1 MKNHTHLKSLI
12 TIAAIGIVS
21 TMPLH
26 GETERLPSLVE
37 QAKFLERACAFVL
50 NTNGDPIGTGFFV
63 EQNIPE
69 PGIYFVTAR
78 HVLEA
83 PGLFSAKHAVL
94 KLRINSVDGKSG
106 EESSN
111 LLALDGERP
120 WLEHKNDAV
129 DIAVVPILALR
140 KERPNPQ
147 LGLTC
152 ISYVNRPTKP
162 IVIDNRWIFAL
173 VFPRNEK
180 VNFANAPFRKRYGI
194 DVGSPILTMGLV
206 PMIEIRNPLR
216 KGNLPNLIMQKR
228 GYIGAIPQVPM
239 VTHSPRHPVGLA
251 KSIFIDCQVVH
262 GNSGSPVFVQTPS
275 PTNEMSKSYHLLGIA
290 SAITPDVLSPTNMN
304 WGSDVSCI
312 VPVDYLCDIL
322 EYPETEALQR
332 ELNRCFIKSQE
343 YHKEREAV
351 LKQCK
356 EVMESSKSVTNE
368 QEVAILQ
375 EKAKQLLERSKKLLE
390 MEKEVN
396 RNLFKRYRTDDW
408 DEPRDGLKPK
418 PYFNY
423 W

>member
-1 MKNHTHLKSLI
+1 MKYSTHLKSTL
-12 TIAAIGIVS
+12 AAIVVGIAS
-21 TMPLH
+21 FMPLH
-26 GETERLPSLVE
+26 GEGQSQQSLIE
-37 QAKFLERACAFVL
+37 QAKFLERSCAFVL
-50 NTNGDPIGTGFFV
+50 APNGAPIGTGFFV
-63 EQNIPE
+63 SQNIPE
-69 PGIYFVTAR
+69 PGVFFVTAR
-78 HVLEA
+78 HVLET

-173 VFPRNEK
+173 VFPNNEK
-180 VNFANAPFRKRYGI
+180 VNFANEPFRKRYGI

-206 PMIEIRNPLR
+206 PMIEINNPIP

-228 GYIGAIPQVPM
+228 GYIGAMPQVPM
-239 VTHSPRHPVGLA
+239 IERCPGHRPGLA
-251 KSIFIDCQVVH
+251 KSIYIDCQVVH

-275 PTNEMSKSYHLLGIA
+275 STNEMSKSYHLLGIA
-290 SAITPDVLSPTNMN
+290 SAITPDPVSPTDLN
-304 WGSDVSCI
+304 WGSDVSRI

-332 ELNRCFIKSQE
+332 DLNRCFIKSRE
-343 YHKEREAV
+343 YHKEREDV
-351 LKQCK
+351 LKQCH
-356 EVMESSKSVTNE
+356 EIMAASSSTTN
-368 QEVAILQ
+368 QQQVVALQ
-375 EKAKQLLERSKKLLE
+375 KKAKQLLERSKKLLE

-408 DEPRDGLKPK
+408 DEPRDGLMPK

>member
-1 MKNHTHLKSLI
+1 MKYSTHLKSLI
-12 TIAAIGIVS
+12 TIATIGIAS
-21 TMPLH
+21 SIPLH
-26 GETERLPSLVE
+26 GETARLPSFVE
-37 QAKFLERACAFVL
+37 QAKLLERACAFVL
-50 NTNGDPIGTGFFV
+50 NTNGVPIGTGFFV
-63 EQNIPE
+63 EQHIPE
-69 PGIYFVTAR
+69 PGVYFVTAR

-162 IVIDNRWIFAL
+162 IVIDNRWMFAL

-206 PMIEIRNPLR
+206 PMFERASPKND
-216 KGNLPNLIMQKR
+216 LPNLIMHKR

-239 VTHSPRHPVGLA
+239 KTHLPGHPVGLA
-251 KSIFIDCQVVH
+251 RSLFLDCQTIH
-262 GNSGSPVFVQTPS
+262 GNSGSPVFVQVPS
-275 PTNEMSKSYHLLGIA
+275 STNEMAKSYHLLGVV
-290 SAITPDVLSPTNMN
+290 SAGTPDIALPPLASLGTDI
-304 WGSDVSCI
+304 SRI

-343 YHKEREAV
+343 YHKERESV
-351 LKQCK
+351 LNQCK
-356 EVMESSKSVTNE
+356 EAMEYSKSVTNA
-368 QEVAILQ
+368 QEVAVLQ
-375 EKAKQLLERSKKLLE
+375 KKAKQLLERSKKLLE

-408 DEPRDGLKPK
+408 DEPRDGLMPK

>member
-1 MKNHTHLKSLI
+1 MKYSTHLKSTLA
-12 TIAAIGIVS
+12 TIVVGIAS
-21 TMPLH
+21 FMPLH
-26 GETERLPSLVE
+26 GEGQSQQSLIE
-37 QAKFLERACAFVL
+37 QAKFLERSCAFVL
-50 NTNGDPIGTGFFV
+50 APNGAPIGTGFFV
-63 EQNIPE
+63 SQNIPE
-69 PGIYFVTAR
+69 PGVFFVTAR
-78 HVLEA
+78 HVLET

-111 LLALDGERP
+111 LLALDGDRP

-173 VFPRNEK
+173 VFPNNEK
-180 VNFANAPFRKRYGI
+180 VNFANEPFRKRYGI

-206 PMIEIRNPLR
+206 PMFEKATPKND
-216 KGNLPNLIMQKR
+216 LPNLIMHKR

-239 VTHSPRHPVGLA
+239 KTHLPGHPVGLA
-251 KSIFIDCQVVH
+251 RSLFLDCQTIH
-262 GNSGSPVFVQTPS
+262 GNSGSPVFVQVPS
-275 PTNEMSKSYHLLGIA
+275 PTNEMAKSYHLLGVV
-290 SAITPDVLSPTNMN
+290 SAGTPDIALPPLANQGTDISR
-304 WGSDVSCI
+304 I

-332 ELNRCFIKSQE
+332 DLNRCFIKSRE
-343 YHKEREAV
+343 YHKEREDV
-351 LKQCK
+351 LKECH
-356 EVMESSKSVTNE
+356 EIMAASSSTTNQQQVVALQKKS
-368 QEVAILQ
+368 
-375 EKAKQLLERSKKLLE
+375 KQLLERSKKLLE

-408 DEPRDGLKPK
+408 DEPRDGMKPK